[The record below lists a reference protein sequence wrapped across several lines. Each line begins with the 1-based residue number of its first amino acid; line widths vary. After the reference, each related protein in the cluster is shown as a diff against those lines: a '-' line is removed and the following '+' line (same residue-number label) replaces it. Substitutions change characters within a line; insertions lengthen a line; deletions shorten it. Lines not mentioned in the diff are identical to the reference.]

1 MSKADA
7 AGSDSTV
14 RKHRQRGLIP
24 WKPGQSGNPKGR
36 PQGSRNKLSEEFF
49 RDLCDAWQ
57 AFGKPALMTA
67 AFLHPMEFV
76 RMVASLMP
84 KEMPATVTADI
95 RLERMSNAELR
106 GIIAEGI
113 SRGMD
118 PELPPEDPQILR

>member
-7 AGSDSTV
+7 ADSDSTV

-67 AFLHPMEFV
+67 AWTHPVEFV
-76 RMVASLMP
+76 RVVASLIP
-84 KEMPATVTADI
+84 RELEATATVVHA
-95 RLERMSNAELR
+95 ERMSDDELEA
-106 GIIAEGI
+106 IILPEG
-113 SRGMD
+113 G
-118 PELPPEDPQILR
+118 EDPVATEEDEEIIQPVG